1 MQLIFHI
8 NRDELFYFKTV
19 SRKTEVSITNVV
31 PSLCIGDCKVLI
43 KVETCM
49 EFAQP
54 AAVKEEPFISI
65 FEALFGCRK
74 ACYVM
79 RKYDCW
85 LLMKSGNLY
94 FLFDPE
100 GIEMPGK
107 KKSHHRAILYRFD
120 NILNA
125 ATQLIECIKE
135 TSPVDENL
143 SFEIG
148 CVQASITERKG
159 EKSKKVKKP
168 TKPKPKCPTQADLV
182 KMIKH

>member
-31 PSLCIGDCKVLI
+31 PSLCIGDCKVSI

-49 EFAQP
+49 EFVQP
-54 AAVKEEPFISI
+54 VVKAESFISI
-65 FEALFGCRK
+65 FEALLGCRK

-85 LLMKSGNLY
+85 VLMKSGNLY

-120 NILNA
+120 TILNA
-125 ATQLIECIKE
+125 AKQLVECIKE
-135 TSPVDENL
+135 TSPNEDL
-143 SFEIG
+143 SFQIG
-148 CVQASITERKG
+148 CVQTSITERKG

-168 TKPKPKCPTQADLV
+168 TKSKPKCPTDLV
-182 KMIKH
+182 KMRKH